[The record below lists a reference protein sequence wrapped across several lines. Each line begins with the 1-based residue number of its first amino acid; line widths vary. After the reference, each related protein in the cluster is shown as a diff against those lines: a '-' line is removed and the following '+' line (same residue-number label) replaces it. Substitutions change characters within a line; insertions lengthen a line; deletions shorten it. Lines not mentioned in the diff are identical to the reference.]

1 MTSNDAEEDAH
12 SMPQYQLYVVRPFR
26 TIGLAIK
33 RVSGS
38 SGLKVQAA
46 IAC

>member
-1 MTSNDAEEDAH
+1 MSSKHFGQFAA
-12 SMPQYQLYVVRPFR
+12 QF
-26 TIGLAIK
+26 K

-38 SGLKVQAA
+38 SGLKFHAA